1 MAKDTL
7 TYKGFTG
14 SIEASLEDECLN
26 GRILFIDDL
35 ITYEGNT
42 IPQIKTAFQEA
53 VNRYLA
59 YCEKTGK
66 PANKPYSGTFNIRVG
81 EELHRSAAM
90 AAGKADVSLNDWIC
104 QALNMVLSPEKA
116 SNHTHTH
123 FITVQLP
130 GELERFI
137 APSSKPTEWTKS
149 NVTTT
154 DALH

>member
-1 MAKDTL
+1 MAKETL

-14 SIEASLEDECLN
+14 SIEASLEDECLH

-35 ITYEGNT
+35 ITYEGDT
-42 IPQIKTAFQEA
+42 IPRLKTAFHEA
-53 VNRYLA
+53 VNRYLS
-59 YCEKTGK
+59 YCKKTGK

-81 EELHRSAAM
+81 EKLHRAAAI

-104 QALNMVLSPEKA
+104 RTIDAALSPEEVR
-116 SNHTHTH
+116 NHTHTH
-123 FITVQLP
+123 YITVQLP
-130 GELERFI
+130 GELERFV